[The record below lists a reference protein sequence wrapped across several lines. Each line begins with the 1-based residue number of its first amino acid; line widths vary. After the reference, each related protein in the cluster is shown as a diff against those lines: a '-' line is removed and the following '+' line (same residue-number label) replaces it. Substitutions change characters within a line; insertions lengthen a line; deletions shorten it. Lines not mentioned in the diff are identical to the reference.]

1 MKTLSLLS
9 LLACTCFATAT
20 HAAEPAPVASGAAC
34 ITLSPDQQIVR
45 AGADRDILLRNA
57 DQHYIVRFKD
67 SCTSAAQTAD
77 LHFDTPERDGQLC
90 GGGVSSLRT
99 KSQKCAISEVELIT
113 PKQFGARARAR
124 R

>member
-9 LLACTCFATAT
+9 LLACTCLATAT
-20 HAAEPAPVASGAAC
+20 QAAERAPAADTAC
-34 ITLSPDQQIVR
+34 ITLSADQQIVR

-57 DQHYIVRFKD
+57 DQHYVVRFKD
-67 SCTSAAQTAD
+67 SCTSAAQTSD
-77 LHFDTPERDGQLC
+77 LRFVTPERDGQLC

-99 KSQKCAISEVELIT
+99 KTQKCTVSEVEPIT
-113 PKQFGARARAR
+113 PQQFGARARAR